1 MRPIVH
7 ALSVLLLCASPV
19 HAIDPNDLPDGWWAP
34 TLAACRDP
42 EATTLFEI
50 RLKAQ
55 SGAYLDGGENRCRIT
70 RVSDTAI
77 GYRLDLRCHASQA
90 DREADFNAITRQVVV
105 DAIGP
110 ITMRADGKRVY
121 RCAGRAPAVAQTL
134 PPISRDSVP
143 VPVVAPS
150 GQRGI
155 GATSALVIPVSL
167 PPNEVT
173 IRHAALPVEPP
184 AVLPSN
190 PITAGP
196 NLPLQAR
203 PSTPVSLSDGLARA
217 ATRGQIVSFAGGH
230 TPGTIVVRTK
240 ERALYLVQ
248 GDGKAIRYRVAV
260 GRPGAAWSG
269 VERVSDKQE
278 WPNWTPTSEM
288 RRRCPG
294 LRAMRGG
301 PRNPLGARALYLG
314 TTAYRIHGTTAPD
327 SIGQAASSGCIR
339 MLNADIIELYERVPV
354 GTRVEVM

>member
-1 MRPIVH
+1 MRPIVR
-7 ALSVLLLCASPV
+7 ALSMLLLCTSPA

-77 GYRLDLRCHASQA
+77 GYRLDLRCYASQA
-90 DREADFNAITRQVVV
+90 DREADVNAITRQVVV

-121 RCAGRAPAVAQTL
+121 RCAGRAPAVARALL
-134 PPISRDSVP
+134 PTSRDSVQATI
-143 VPVVAPS
+143 VAPS
-150 GQRGI
+150 GQTG
-155 GATSALVIPVSL
+155 TSATPALVVPVNL
-167 PPNEVT
+167 PPNEVP

-184 AVLPSN
+184 AVLSVN

-196 NLPLQAR
+196 DLPLQAL
-203 PSTPVSLSDGLARA
+203 PSAPVPLSAGLTRA
-217 ATRGQIVSFAGGH
+217 VTRGQVVPFAGGH
-230 TPGTIVVRTK
+230 APGTIVVRTR

-278 WPNWTPTSEM
+278 WPNWTPTPEM
-288 RRRCPG
+288 RRRRPG

-354 GTRVEVM
+354 GARVEVI